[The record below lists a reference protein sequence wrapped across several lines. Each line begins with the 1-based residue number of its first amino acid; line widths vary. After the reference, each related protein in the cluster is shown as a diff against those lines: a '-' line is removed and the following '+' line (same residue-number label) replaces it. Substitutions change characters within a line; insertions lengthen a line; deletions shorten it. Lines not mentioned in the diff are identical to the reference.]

1 MKDKRIGLEIRITQS
16 LMTRYII
23 KHLKKNDKFFSAIQ
37 IDIMIYL
44 SKAEENVYQKD
55 LEKEFNLRKSTISGI
70 LKTMEKN
77 EIIEKL
83 ETKEDYRSKQI
94 ILTQKG
100 KEISR
105 EYMIKLMQ
113 MEKLMQKGIDEQ
125 EVEIFLKVINQ
136 IKSNLKE

>member
-44 SKAEENVYQKD
+44 SKTEENVYQKD

-105 EYMIKLMQ
+105 EYMSKLMQ
-113 MEKLMQKGIDEQ
+113 MEELMQKGINEQ